1 MLLARMT
8 SAFFITKEKVT
19 SQETFDVLMC
29 PGISMATSS
38 GEEQSGTLGLHL
50 CFAGDLLCNLEQI
63 Y

>member
-1 MLLARMT
+1 M
-8 SAFFITKEKVT
+8 
-19 SQETFDVLMC
+19 SQEIFDVLMC
-29 PGISMATSS
+29 PGISMDTSS